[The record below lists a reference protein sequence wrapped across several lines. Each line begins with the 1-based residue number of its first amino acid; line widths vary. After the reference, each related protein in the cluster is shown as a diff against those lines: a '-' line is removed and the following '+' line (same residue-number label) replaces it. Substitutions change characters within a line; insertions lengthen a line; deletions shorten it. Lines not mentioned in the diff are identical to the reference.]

1 MADKHT
7 LLVDSRT
14 LSGRKVNALRRAGV
28 IPANVFGKNVNSVSL
43 QVDAKLFDK
52 LYSQTGESTLVYLK
66 TDGQPDRPVLIREVT
81 KHPVSGQ
88 ILHIDFNQ
96 VSLKEKVTAPVSIVL
111 TDEAP
116 AEKEKLG
123 ILVQQLDEVEVEAL
137 PADMPEHL
145 DLSIVNLNAVDTSVT
160 VGDIQVDSKI
170 VIKTDPE
177 TIVAKIEAFA
187 AEEPVETPAAEG
199 EVAAE
204 GAEATGETAT
214 EESPTPTS
222 EKTE

>member
-7 LLVDSRT
+7 LSVTPRT
-14 LSGRKVNALRRAGV
+14 LTGRKVNSLRRSGIV
-28 IPANVFGKNVNSVSL
+28 PANVFGKHVDSTSL

-52 LYSQTGESTLVYLK
+52 LYAQSGGSTLVYLK
-66 TDGQPDRPVLIREVT
+66 TDGLPDRPVLIREVS

-88 ILHIDFNQ
+88 IMHIDFNQ
-96 VSLKEKVTAPVSIVL
+96 VSLKEKVTAPVSIL
-111 TDEAP
+111 LIDEAP

-137 PADMPEHL
+137 PTDMPEHL
-145 DLSIVNLNAVDTSVT
+145 EISVANLAAVDDSVT
-160 VGDIQVDSKI
+160 VGDIKLDGKI
-170 VIKTDPE
+170 EIKTDPE

-187 AEEPVETPAAEG
+187 AEEPVEAPVAEG
-199 EVAAE
+199 EAVVE
-204 GAEATGETAT
+204 GTGLTGETT
-214 EESPTPTS
+214 EDSEQPTA